1 MARRA
6 YPTTFEERVA
16 ISERSVGLV
25 WRTEVCRAE
34 LALGGSIISI
44 LGVAGYQAEAHT
56 RFTKLLTHSEA
67 AGTSGA
73 RTAAWANLL
82 TSAGL
87 LAGRIA
93 IRGEAG
99 AVSGNGRPAWLRVG
113 AQGDQAHGAGSR
125 RFRASK
131 SVLRGRLGTL
141 RAGGRPCCFGQSPN
155 HDDSRCPSIWRSR
168 GKTTVKVL
176 PTPSVLSTVTVP
188 PCSVT
193 ISLTT

>member
-6 YPTTFEERVA
+6 YLTTFEERVA

-73 RTAAWANLL
+73 RTAA
-82 TSAGL
+82 
-87 LAGRIA
+87 
-93 IRGEAG
+93 
-99 AVSGNGRPAWLRVG
+99 
-113 AQGDQAHGAGSR
+113 
-125 RFRASK
+125 
-131 SVLRGRLGTL
+131 
-141 RAGGRPCCFGQSPN
+141 
-155 HDDSRCPSIWRSR
+155 
-168 GKTTVKVL
+168 
-176 PTPSVLSTVTVP
+176 
-188 PCSVT
+188 
-193 ISLTT
+193 